1 MRFAVFHLLLAA
13 FLVWRAVLPLE
24 ARRGV
29 KALLSLLIL
38 AAASFSFW
46 TAVCFGGLLSPEL
59 PRSVLIAGNALEA
72 FVVFL
77 ALIALL
83 REAVIFITVMLGR
96 MGERAHRAVQ
106 KDRRAL
112 LGMAAA
118 SAALACSGM
127 YEGIRTPD
135 VRDREIPI
143 PDLPQALEGFTF
155 VQLSDLHASALLT
168 EPFMKA
174 TVERVNAL
182 NPDLILIT
190 GDLADG
196 TVERRWRDAA
206 PLGALKARFGV
217 FGCDGNHEHYGD
229 YEKWRRRWDELGIR
243 MLRNEC
249 VVLEGLGESGRGRIA
264 LAGVCDPRALQFG
277 REGPDAAKAF
287 GKAPP
292 EREALRIL
300 MAHQPKYFPAYRE
313 AAPFA
318 LQLSGHTHGGQLL
331 GMDEWVARMNGGY
344 VRGLYDGPHGA
355 KLYVHP
361 GTGLWNGFPLRL
373 GVSSEI
379 ARIRLVSA
387 SPLKVS

>member
-118 SAALACSGM
+118 SAALAGSGM

-196 TVERRWRDAA
+196 TVERRWRDADDA
-206 PLGALKARFGV
+206 GFYR
-217 FGCDGNHEHYGD
+217 YM
-229 YEKWRRRWDELGIR
+229 RRWDELGIR